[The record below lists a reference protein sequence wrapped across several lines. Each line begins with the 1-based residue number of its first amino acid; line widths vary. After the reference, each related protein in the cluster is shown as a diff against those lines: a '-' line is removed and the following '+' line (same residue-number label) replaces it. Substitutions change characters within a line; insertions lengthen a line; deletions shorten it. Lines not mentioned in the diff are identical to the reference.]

1 MGTPSLISGLRPIF
15 TSYLEYCLSAQSA
28 HITPLSGTFARP
40 AGVVKTVGV
49 SDSPLVYRLQANGKV
64 GVSSWDAT
72 SKGVLTWV
80 HLDGWNPIA
89 IQGFLRQKEGVS
101 NELAEDLSLFSPC
114 LRFDH
119 ATGRAAAILPSVQ
132 EDTERPPIPFILI
145 AHDDLIFTATKDP
158 CSFLTDMMNEWVD
171 DPEGIGM
178 TPPELLKSLIH
189 GLANGDTDQ
198 VDLIHDRIESLEDRI
213 YEMKGFE
220 ASSAICIK
228 REMLEQRRKLA
239 LIRDFIQAVTRHGD
253 PWAPKAMMSE
263 YQDINSLI
271 YRQIESLDLARDI
284 LSSILDAQLGIVSYR
299 LNEVMRVLTVI
310 STLMMAGSLIAGIYG
325 MNFANMPGLTHPYG
339 FYICLASIALASG
352 LILLIFKRKGFF

>member
-1 MGTPSLISGLRPIF
+1 M
-15 TSYLEYCLSAQSA
+15 
-28 HITPLSGTFARP
+28 
-40 AGVVKTVGV
+40 GV

-72 SKGVLTWV
+72 NKGVLTWV

-101 NELAEDLSLFSPC
+101 NELAEDLSLFAPC

-119 ATGRAAAILPSVQ
+119 ASGRAAAILPSVQ
-132 EDTERPPIPFILI
+132 EDSERPAIPFILI
-145 AHDDLIFTATKDP
+145 AHHDLIFTATKDP

-178 TPPELLKSLIH
+178 TTPGLLKSIIH

-198 VDLIHDRIESLEDRI
+198 VDLIHDRIEGLEDRI

-228 REMLEQRRKLA
+228 REMLEQRRRLA

-253 PWAPKAMMSE
+253 PWAPKEIMSE
-263 YQDINSLI
+263 YQDISSLI

-325 MNFANMPGLTHPYG
+325 MNFKFMPGLDSPSG
-339 FYICLASIALASG
+339 FYICLTSIALASG